1 MLFQYYHLFHQQF
14 SWFLIFLVL
23 HLVIL
28 TLNLPSLI
36 VFPVHYIAYIASPI
50 CFSFP
55 VNASAQISL
64 PLSFCLLCSL
74 WFSEVSFCISIFI
87 AVLSVTNNC
96 FMSFSYIPLL
106 LHINSWWFAFT
117 VNVFISFMFLFST
130 WSSITFDFIY
140 PTFYFF
146 FNYSC

>member
-1 MLFQYYHLFHQQF
+1 MLFQYYHLSHQQF

-50 CFSFP
+50 CFSFL

-96 FMSFSYIPLL
+96 FMSFSYSI
-106 LHINSWWFAFT
+106 AFT
-117 VNVFISFMFLFST
+117 YQFLMICFCCQCIHFIHVFVFNLEFYNFWFHLPYFLFL
-130 WSSITFDFIY
+130 FQL
-140 PTFYFF
+140 
-146 FNYSC
+146 

>member
-1 MLFQYYHLFHQQF
+1 MLFQHYLLFHQQF

-36 VFPVHYIAYIASPI
+36 VFPVHYIASPI
-50 CFSFP
+50 RFSFP
-55 VNASAQISL
+55 VNASTQISL

-96 FMSFSYIPLL
+96 FMSFSYSI
-106 LHINSWWFAFT
+106 AFT
-117 VNVFISFMFLFST
+117 YEFLMICFCCQCIHFIHVFIFNLE
-130 WSSITFDFIY
+130 
-140 PTFYFF
+140 FYNFWF
-146 FNYSC
+146 HLP